1 MAPAL
6 PWCSKL
12 CRQPIPRVGALRLSE
27 ADPGVAGGAAPT
39 QPCLTRSPSSDV
51 PVPSLVPS
59 VGPRW
64 EEMGTSYTPC
74 LRGPVLSAAPGLWPR
89 ALACLGGSV
98 PALGPF
104 VPYLCGSGCAQGR
117 PGDLVALD
125 CSSRP
130 RVVRSG
136 RVQGPGC
143 RDDFRPRLA
152 LSPRLLRGLPGA
164 SAALMLVSG
173 KPGLPTRAFPTSP
186 LSFLRGPGRWHLGAN
201 LCGSEAFGTQPW
213 WQVRGAAAGSAGQ
226 GWSLARRCPPHVP
239 CPQVLSVGWGTGCHH
254 VARVVG
260 DRQLGPGP
268 SPACTP
274 PAAAA
279 RPPPSSGP
287 GQALAHLRCL
297 NPRCRAQAVFRSQPW
312 PRLSRPRGHGPAGTG
327 RGGSELRCHPSL
339 HMWHCWGDFPPH
351 PLSWADPTSRG

>member
-1 MAPAL
+1 M
-6 PWCSKL
+6 
-12 CRQPIPRVGALRLSE
+12 
-27 ADPGVAGGAAPT
+27 AGGAAPT
-39 QPCLTRSPSSDV
+39 QPCLTRSPSADV

-74 LRGPVLSAAPGLWPR
+74 LCGPVPSAAPGLWPR

-98 PALGPF
+98 PTLGPF
-104 VPYLCGSGCAQGR
+104 VPHLCGSGCAQGR

-173 KPGLPTRAFPTSP
+173 KPGLPTCAFPTSP

-226 GWSLARRCPPHVP
+226 GWSLARRCPPQVP

-268 SPACTP
+268 SPACMP

-279 RPPPSSGP
+279 RPPPSSGS

-297 NPRCRAQAVFRSQPW
+297 NPRCRARGCLQVSAVAQAQPTE
-312 PRLSRPRGHGPAGTG
+312 GPWTCWNGAGG
-327 RGGSELRCHPSL
+327 LRAQV
-339 HMWHCWGDFPPH
+339 PPLPAH
-351 PLSWADPTSRG
+351 VAPLG